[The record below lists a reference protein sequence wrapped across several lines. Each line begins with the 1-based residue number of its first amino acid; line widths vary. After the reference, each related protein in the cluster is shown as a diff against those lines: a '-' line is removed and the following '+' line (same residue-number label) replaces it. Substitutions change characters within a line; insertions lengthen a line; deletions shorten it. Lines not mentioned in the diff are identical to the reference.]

1 MKNTSVNV
9 TSPVPQGLV
18 ELYADIRGHT
28 KELGVDFLVVGA
40 TARDMVLVHGY
51 GATEERGT
59 TDVDFGIHVASW
71 DEFSAL
77 RDRLL
82 EAGYKPDAHRI
93 HRLSYE
99 DKEGLPW
106 EIDIVPF
113 GKIADNANVIRW
125 PPGQDVVMSVL
136 GFSEAFEHALDVQI
150 SEDPDIVI
158 PVASP
163 AGLCLLKLVSW
174 SDGEV
179 GPRARDAA
187 DFEYL
192 IRSYTKIPEIYDA
205 LSEEGQMEAQDWD
218 QTKASAMKLG
228 QDTCKISSSATRD
241 FLKESLFNQPDR
253 VEQFA
258 RDIQRQN
265 KKDLAECM
273 ELFEIFSQ
281 AFSGEIETVNE

>member
-1 MKNTSVNV
+1 MKNTSVNI
-9 TSPVPQGLV
+9 TGELPQGWEGLV
-18 ELYADIRGHT
+18 ELYADISGHT

-40 TARDMVLVHGY
+40 TARNMVLVYGY

-71 DEFSAL
+71 GEFSAL

-113 GKIADNANVIRW
+113 GEIAGNGHSISW
-125 PPGQDVVMSVL
+125 PPEHDVVMNVL

-174 SDGEV
+174 LDRDMGLRV
-179 GPRARDAA
+179 RDAI
-187 DFEYL
+187 DFEYM
-192 IRSYTKIPEIYDA
+192 IRSYTKIPEIRDAVYD
-205 LSEEGQMEAQDWD
+205 EEGQMEAQGLD

-228 QDTCKISSSATRD
+228 QDSRKISSSATRN

-265 KKDLAECM
+265 KKDLGHCI
-273 ELFEIFSQ
+273 ELLETFSE
-281 AFSGEIETVNE
+281 AFLRED

>member
-1 MKNTSVNV
+1 MKNTSVNI
-9 TSPVPQGLV
+9 TGELPQGWEGLV
-18 ELYADIRGHT
+18 ELYADISGHT

-40 TARDMVLVHGY
+40 TARNMVLVYGY

-71 DEFSAL
+71 GEFSAL

-82 EAGYKPDAHRI
+82 EAGYKPDAHKI
-93 HRLSYE
+93 HKLSRVDE
-99 DKEGLPW
+99 EGLRW

-113 GKIADNANVIRW
+113 GEIADNGNVIRW

-136 GFSEAFEHALDVQI
+136 GFSEAFQHALDVQI
-150 SEDPDIVI
+150 SEDPNIVI

-174 SDGEV
+174 ADRGMGS
-179 GPRARDAA
+179 RTKDAA

-192 IRSYTKIPEIYDA
+192 IWSYPKIPEIRDA
-205 LSEEGQMEAQDWD
+205 LFEEGQMETQDWD

-228 QDTCKISSSATRD
+228 QDSRKISSSATRN

-265 KKDLAECM
+265 KKDLGHCI
-273 ELFEIFSQ
+273 ELLETFSE
-281 AFSGEIETVNE
+281 AFLRED